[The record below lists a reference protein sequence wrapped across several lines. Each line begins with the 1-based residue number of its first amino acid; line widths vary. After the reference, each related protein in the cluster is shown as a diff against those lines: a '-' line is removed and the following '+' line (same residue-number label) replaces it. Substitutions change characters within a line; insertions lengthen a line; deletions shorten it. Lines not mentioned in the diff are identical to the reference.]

1 MKLKIVTLG
10 NSVLKEQS
18 KKVEK
23 FDEKLEEFVESMFET
38 LKVSNG
44 IGLAAPQVD
53 VSKRLFIVLLEDDEE
68 YVFINPE
75 IIETSSDLV
84 AYEEGCL
91 SIPGIF
97 TDIERPSKVTVYAQ
111 DVKGKNFKVE
121 ASGIL
126 ARVIQHEND
135 HLNGKLFIDRVN
147 EEKREVLVH
156 QYEKKCRR
164 SRILHG
170 RK

>member
-1 MKLKIVTLG
+1 
-10 NSVLKEQS
+10 
-18 KKVEK
+18 
-23 FDEKLEEFVESMFET
+23 
-38 LKVSNG
+38 
-44 IGLAAPQVD
+44 VD
-53 VSKRLFIVLLEDDEE
+53 FSKRLFIVLLEEDEE

-91 SIPGIF
+91 SIPGIY
-97 TDIERPSKVTVYAQ
+97 TDVERPSKVTVYAQ
-111 DVKGKNFKVE
+111 DIKGKNFKVE